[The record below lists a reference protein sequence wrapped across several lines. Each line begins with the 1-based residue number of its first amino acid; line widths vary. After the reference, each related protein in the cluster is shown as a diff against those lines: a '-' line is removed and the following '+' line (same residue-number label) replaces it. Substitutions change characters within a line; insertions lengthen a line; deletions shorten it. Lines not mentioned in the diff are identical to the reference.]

1 VTARR
6 TQRGLDWLNFF
17 VADLQTGFGPF
28 IAVFLTTH
36 KWTQLDIGLAL
47 SVGSIAA
54 MASQV
59 PAGLLVDAMPD
70 KRLAAGL
77 ALAMICAA
85 AALIG
90 SWPALGPVLLA
101 QALHGI
107 ASCMLNPSIAALTL
121 GLVASSAVAARLGR
135 NAGFAAA
142 GAAAGAGLMGA
153 VGTFV
158 SSRAVLFL
166 AAGLCLPALWML
178 RHLRGA
184 GHPIAHHAH
193 HRPAHKVAVAEA
205 PALILSPPSE
215 PWRRVLLDRR
225 LIAYLGCIVL
235 FHLANAAMLPLA
247 AIEVTKR
254 VGDQANLVIAACILV
269 PQIIVAVLA
278 SQVGKWA
285 QRWGRRPVLLLGF
298 AALPARALLL
308 AYVDN
313 PLLIVVVQ
321 ALDGLGGSAFGVMTP
336 LIAADLSGRGG
347 RFNLRMGLFGLAVGA
362 GATVSTSLAGWA
374 ATRYDSDAAFLLLAA
389 AGAAAVL
396 MVALAMP
403 ETRPA
408 RKPKAAK
415 TARRRPAKSSA

>member
-1 VTARR
+1 MTAGRVK
-6 TQRGLDWLNFF
+6 RGLDWLNFF

-28 IAVFLTTH
+28 IAVFLTGH

-54 MASQV
+54 MAAQV
-59 PAGLLVDAMPD
+59 PAGLLVDAMAN
-70 KRLAAGL
+70 KRLAAGI
-77 ALAMICAA
+77 ALGAICGA

-90 SWPALGPVLLA
+90 LWPALAPVLLA
-101 QALHGI
+101 QALHGV

-142 GAAAGAGLMGA
+142 GAAVGAGLMGA
-153 VGTFV
+153 VGTWV

-166 AAGLCLPALWML
+166 AAALCLPALWML
-178 RHLRGA
+178 RHLGGA
-184 GHPIAHHAH
+184 GRPISHRHHAA
-193 HRPAHKVAVAEA
+193 RRVPLAEA
-205 PALILSPPSE
+205 PALLTPPSE
-215 PWRRVLLDRR
+215 TWRAVLLDRR
-225 LIAYLGCIVL
+225 LIAWLGCIVL
-235 FHLANAAMLPLA
+235 FHLANAAMLPMA

-254 VGDQANLVIAACILV
+254 VGEQANLVIAACVLV
-269 PQIIVAVLA
+269 PQIIVAVL
-278 SQVGKWA
+278 SPLVGQWA
-285 QRWGRRPVLLLGF
+285 QRWGRRPVLLIGF

-321 ALDGLGGSAFGVMTP
+321 ALDGIGGSAFGVMTP

-362 GATVSTSLAGWA
+362 GATVSTSVAGWA
-374 ATRYDSDAAFLLLAA
+374 ATRWDADAAFLLLAT
-389 AGAAAVL
+389 AGAAAVAL
-396 MVALAMP
+396 VALAMP
-403 ETRPA
+403 ETRPTKRP
-408 RKPKAAK
+408 RKAK
-415 TARRRPAKSSA
+415 TAHHGTAKAKA